1 MFQGDFKEFVLQ
13 ALHAPSSD
21 VGPPPDGF
29 DNKTRASEDEA
40 LAVDIDVTA
49 LNQERA
55 DALIFDNAAAGA
67 LGMFHSA
74 YRLILLALQTAL
86 IAGLAIL
93 MAAAIKIFARF
104 AHDEPPMG
112 CLLVIPRSG
121 LFMP

>member
-1 MFQGDFKEFVLQ
+1 M
-13 ALHAPSSD
+13 
-21 VGPPPDGF
+21 PDGF

-40 LAVDIDVTA
+40 LAMDIDVTA
-49 LNQERA
+49 VNQECV

-93 MAAAIKIFARF
+93 MAAGIKIFARF
-104 AHDEPPMG
+104 AHDEPPVG
-112 CLLVIPRSG
+112 CLSEILLSV
-121 LFMP
+121 